1 MIYADEMA
9 YDEQE
14 PDTPLAVSIQLSGDE
29 ETKQSL
35 TYTSNRASEL
45 DDLKSSYWM
54 PVSHDNFTKSQ
65 LDEMVRRNE
74 IKKLDLPQISQKN
87 LLHRKANLDDFKASI
102 DKPTVLPPFIE
113 LYVKF

>member
-9 YDEQE
+9 YDEE
-14 PDTPLAVSIQLSGDE
+14 ETETPLAVSIQLSNDE
-29 ETKQSL
+29 ETKHS
-35 TYTSNRASEL
+35 SVSACKRNNEL

-54 PVSHDNFTKSQ
+54 PVSHENFTTSQ